1 MRFAVLKSSAPPATT
16 GANTMNLPQDLTL
29 ASTSA
34 APFTPARLQGQWTVL
49 YFYPKDATPG
59 CTSEGCAFRDLH
71 PDFRAL
77 EAQVIG
83 VSRDSVASHE
93 KFRARQQFPFEL
105 VSDPEEILCRAF
117 DVIKEKHNYGKTYMG
132 IERSTF
138 LLNPQGEV
146 VRAWRKVKV
155 AGHAEAVLQAL
166 RAAQG

>member
-1 MRFAVLKSSAPPATT
+1 MRFAVLKSSVPPVTT

-117 DVIKEKHNYGKTYMG
+117 DVIKEKHNYGKTYLG

-138 LLNPQGEV
+138 VLDENGEI
-146 VRAWRKVKV
+146 AHEWRKVKV
-155 AGHAEAVLQAL
+155 AGHAQEVLDTISQAS
-166 RAAQG
+166 

>member
-1 MRFAVLKSSAPPATT
+1 
-16 GANTMNLPQDLTL
+16 MNIPQDFHL
-29 ASTSA
+29 AASGGEDFSTAS
-34 APFTPARLQGQWTVL
+34 FQGRWTVL

-59 CTSEGCAFRDLH
+59 CTSEAQDFRDH
-71 PDFRAL
+71 YDAFRAL
-77 EAQVIG
+77 GAEIVG
-83 VSRDSVASHE
+83 VSRDSLASHE
-93 KFRARQQFPFEL
+93 KFRVKQQFPFEL

-117 DVIKEKHNYGKTYMG
+117 DVIQEKHNYGKTYLG

-155 AGHAEAVLQAL
+155 AGHAEEVLQAL

>member
-1 MRFAVLKSSAPPATT
+1 MRFAVLKSSVPPVT
-16 GANTMNLPQDLTL
+16 
-29 ASTSA
+29 
-34 APFTPARLQGQWTVL
+34 
-49 YFYPKDATPG
+49 
-59 CTSEGCAFRDLH
+59 EGCAFRDLR

-93 KFRARQQFPFEL
+93 KFRAKQQFPFEL

>member
-1 MRFAVLKSSAPPATT
+1 MIWQLLFK
-16 GANTMNLPQDLTL
+16 
-29 ASTSA
+29 SA
-34 APFTPARLQGQWTVL
+34 AERPPPPWGRAGAGAGIQIPKNVCLCPVWKEV

-59 CTSEGCAFRDLH
+59 CTTEGQDFAALH
-71 PDFRAL
+71 THFTAL
-77 EAQVIG
+77 GAQIVG
-83 VSRDSVASHE
+83 VSRDSLASHE
-93 KFRARQQFPFEL
+93 KFRVKQQFPFEL

-155 AGHAEAVLQAL
+155 AGHAEEVLQAL